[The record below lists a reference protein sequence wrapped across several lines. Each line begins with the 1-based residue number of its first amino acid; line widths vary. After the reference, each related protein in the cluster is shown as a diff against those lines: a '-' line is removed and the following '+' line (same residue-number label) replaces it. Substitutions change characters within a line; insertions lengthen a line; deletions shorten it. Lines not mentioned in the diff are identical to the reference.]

1 MTSSNP
7 AMSASNWTFVDW
19 PAATA
24 TSLLLYPM
32 NENTSVTSSPD
43 TGKVNFPSMSEKVAF
58 CVPFSTTVTPGK
70 PRPSSAAVTVPETI
84 LP

>member
-1 MTSSNP
+1 
-7 AMSASNWTFVDW
+7 
-19 PAATA
+19 
-24 TSLLLYPM
+24 M
-32 NENTSVTSSPD
+32 NEKTSVTSSPE

-70 PRPSSAAVTVPETI
+70 PRPSSAAVTAPETI